1 MCQRVT
7 FWRTRYSSEGC
18 PKPPKLF
25 PKRARNRVRPC
36 FWHFWF
42 HLLVQAALALPCLAM
57 DCAAVSARS
66 EESVLRK
73 HLRGLTKN
81 GSTWTG
87 YVESKES
94 FEEFERDLAAAYVS
108 FQTEHSIKL
117 KGRLLFSSQRGHVV
131 VNGDV
136 PFKVVQSVEKGCLFG
151 RDLKKVQDSRS
162 SQVNLTEQSTKW
174 ERQTASKKA
183 MTQLKLA
190 LEEEANGKDVLR
202 QHRFCISMSDSESH
216 SNHDIDASCA
226 GYAQPVNQEVSHKI
240 CELVQQGSKSPED
253 NSRNQ
258 DQLQAG
264 SPDCDVLESVA
275 RECDKTL
282 LLCIQTEFMKGLML
296 KYSDD
301 VVCLDATYKTT
312 DYSLPLFLIV
322 VKTASCYAV
331 VGAFIVQFET
341 AEFIEEALNI
351 FKTWNPELSPKFWM
365 VDYSQAEINALSAAF
380 PSSRPVLCDFH
391 REQAWQRWLSKKE
404 NEVGDVS
411 AVKKMLRQVACSTNE
426 DELKIG
432 LESLKQSPQ
441 WRENEKLQA
450 YVTQKWLSVKEMW
463 VKMYRLDLPFG
474 TNNGTESKNKELK
487 SYLAGNSG
495 RRSLQGLLRVL
506 AEIFFPEKEAQFLRA
521 NMSFSP
527 SYRLYHDYVPKF
539 LHGRPPGVT
548 KHIMER
554 LTRASDYGV
563 GDVKAGSEEGT
574 FLIHSANESCG
585 FHEVNF
591 HTPSCTC
598 FDFIKSKLPCRHF
611 AAVFLLIDGWNFS
624 RLPVAYRDGPHMTSH
639 TVTSCTS
646 FQVENSASPSEDPVE
661 GVELGLQKA
670 SQQSRRHMKSQIRAQ
685 ESVTPSL
692 PFSTSKV
699 LQIGD
704 LDMMIDPE
712 RLLSRG
718 MLFVAKGMAT
728 ALP

>member
-1 MCQRVT
+1 
-7 FWRTRYSSEGC
+7 
-18 PKPPKLF
+18 
-25 PKRARNRVRPC
+25 
-36 FWHFWF
+36 
-42 HLLVQAALALPCLAM
+42 M

-81 GSTWTG
+81 CSTWTG
-87 YVESKES
+87 YVESKEL

-117 KGRLLFSSQRGHVV
+117 KGSLLFSSQRGHVV

-151 RDLKKVQDSRS
+151 RDLKMVQDSRS
-162 SQVNLTEQSTKW
+162 SQEGGADWSAATFQRRKVKLQGTKKKGCTAVMHVKQLEMYPEFKVNLTEQSTKW

-190 LEEEANGKDVLR
+190 LEEEANGKDKLR

-240 CELVQQGSKSPED
+240 CELVQQGVTSVKTMESCLKFYVEDILFGNKQSPPPTCREFYPTKTDIKNHIQRALRKDRFSAVDQENVIMYVEQLKKKTPTTSCFFRAYQSKSPED

-521 NMSFSP
+521 NMS
-527 SYRLYHDYVPKF
+527 
-539 LHGRPPGVT
+539 
-548 KHIMER
+548 
-554 LTRASDYGV
+554 
-563 GDVKAGSEEGT
+563 
-574 FLIHSANESCG
+574 
-585 FHEVNF
+585 
-591 HTPSCTC
+591 
-598 FDFIKSKLPCRHF
+598 
-611 AAVFLLIDGWNFS
+611 
-624 RLPVAYRDGPHMTSH
+624 
-639 TVTSCTS
+639 
-646 FQVENSASPSEDPVE
+646 
-661 GVELGLQKA
+661 
-670 SQQSRRHMKSQIRAQ
+670 
-685 ESVTPSL
+685 
-692 PFSTSKV
+692 
-699 LQIGD
+699 
-704 LDMMIDPE
+704 
-712 RLLSRG
+712 
-718 MLFVAKGMAT
+718 
-728 ALP
+728 